1 MSLETTRLK
10 QELSSPRDVLA
21 SLGLLQGSRP
31 QAQGYWCLCPRCG
44 QDLSVRRVAHQ
55 GRQSPLMARCQAPAC
70 INGDVFSLIEAVART
85 QDFRETLNFATRL
98 SSHIKAHYAAR

>member
-1 MSLETTRLK
+1 
-10 QELSSPRDVLA
+10 
-21 SLGLLQGSRP
+21 
-31 QAQGYWCLCPRCG
+31 
-44 QDLSVRRVAHQ
+44 
-55 GRQSPLMARCQAPAC
+55 MARCQAPAC